1 VENWVRIPISISL
14 DFVLEGSRNDNLI
27 KVMMEALTIGFR
39 SALGC
44 DKPWSLISM
53 LNIFGFT

>member
-1 VENWVRIPISISL
+1 MMQDSRARKASFRGSIPL
-14 DFVLEGSRNDNLI
+14 QL
-27 KVMMEALTIGFR
+27 FR

-53 LNIFGFT
+53 LNIFGFTHECFAF